1 MTDATP
7 YLSAA
12 AALVGTFVGGITSV
26 ATSWLGQQRQTK
38 EQRKAREKEALQE
51 LYKQFIENA
60 SRLYLDALEHNT
72 TEISKLVDIYST
84 LNRMRV
90 LSSPKV
96 VAAADSALRVI
107 VGVYA
112 TKTRHSPESGKR
124 SGMAS
129 WIRCAPSVERATK
142 SSRTIDRNDS
152 GSASPLTAPQT

>member
-1 MTDATP
+1 
-7 YLSAA
+7 
-12 AALVGTFVGGITSV
+12 V
-26 ATSWLGQQRQTK
+26 
-38 EQRKAREKEALQE
+38 REKEALQT

-72 TEISKLVDIYST
+72 TEISKLVDVYST

-112 TKTRHSPESGKR
+112 NENATFSR
-124 SGMAS
+124 
-129 WIRCAPSVERATK
+129 IRQS
-142 SSRTIDRNDS
+142 IGQGFMD
-152 GSASPLTAPQT
+152 PLRPFSDACHEELKNH